1 MEYILNKSTT
11 RTSNNYGINDIKLDL
26 EIPIIKSFQ
35 NVTIRCEDTSKVN
48 IKTSGEIKDSF
59 ETRIG
64 LRTNQ
69 NYRIDMVIP
78 KNTFIKE
85 PIYVKCDFDEDNKN
99 LVDAV
104 NITFEENSRASILIE
119 YASENDG
126 NYFHNLKQIVNME
139 ENSEATIFILNKINE
154 TSDSFI
160 SIENTLKENSK
171 LTHFLLEIGGKDK
184 ISNYYSKLIGDNSK
198 NFVKN
203 IYIGN
208 NRDIVDI
215 NYNIEAI
222 GKKTLCNIQSEG
234 AIGGFAKKNFKG
246 IIDFKEGSTKSSGI
260 ENENCLILSDKA
272 TSRSLPI
279 LLCHEEDVYGEHAV
293 SSGKPDKNKLFYM
306 MARGISYEK
315 ARELMVRANF
325 RKIVNSIGNENI
337 REKIEE
343 SIDEKMQ
350 KNWAKFEEIILLI
363 SWF

>member
-26 EIPIIKSFQ
+26 EIPIIKPFQ
-35 NVTIRCEDTSKVN
+35 NVTIIGEDTNKTD
-48 IKTSGEIKDSF
+48 IKTSGEIKGSF

-64 LRTNQ
+64 LKTNQ
-69 NYRIDMVIP
+69 NYQIEIVIP

-85 PIYVKCDFDEDNKN
+85 PIYVECNFDEDNSS
-99 LVDAV
+99 LVDAF
-104 NITFEENSRASILIE
+104 NIKFEENSKASIFID
-119 YASENDG
+119 YKSEKNG
-126 NYFHNLKQIVNME
+126 NYFHNLKQVVNME
-139 ENSEATIFILNKINE
+139 ENSEATIFILNEINDA
-154 TSDSFI
+154 SDSFI
-160 SIENTLKENSK
+160 SVENILKENSK
-171 LTHFLLEIGGKDK
+171 LTHFLFEICGKNK

-208 NRDIVDI
+208 NSDIVDI

-234 AIGGFAKKNFKG
+234 AIGGLAKKNFKG
-246 IIDFKEGSTKSSGI
+246 IIDFKEGSTKSSGV
-260 ENENCLILSDKA
+260 ESENCLILSDKA

-293 SSGKPDKNKLFYM
+293 SSGKPDKSKLFYM
-306 MARGISYEK
+306 MAKGISYEK

-325 RKIVNSIGNENI
+325 RKIVNSIGDENI

-350 KNWAKFEEIILLI
+350 KN
-363 SWF
+363 